1 MTRNG
6 LIVIFLLFSFTRLSA
21 QSPTGSCVKSTEGK
35 EFWFGFMENR
45 NYQVP
50 QAPFYLPVVHYTE
63 VTLVSENLCSV
74 DIFIGKSLTPS
85 YSQTVY
91 PNIPLQVRI
100 PWQDVEAIGS
110 ETIQDKAIH
119 LVSDNPLNLYA
130 LNWCENSSD
139 VAVIFPKESIG
150 NEYYTMCYTPHLDFY
165 YDILGEEKYRSGRN
179 SEFLIVATEDNTNI
193 IVTPSKITDKLN
205 LANIPFT
212 IHLSKGEIY
221 QVQSLNHPN
230 LVGQGDLTG
239 SHIISDKP
247 ISVFSGA
254 LATTVP
260 ADLEVSAWDHLYE
273 QMPPLQSWGRKFIT
287 VPLKG
292 RSEDVF
298 RVLASQSNTL
308 VKVGNFNP
316 VTLNKGDYYEFVL
329 RENEPTLVE
338 SDRPVLLAQYMIS
351 NSVDRPPGY
360 SQYTWDGDPFM
371 VIVSPVDQTRES
383 VTFVAYDSQNIKDKY
398 YVNIVAKDDAVNQI
412 LLDNETIS
420 FFTLAG
426 SGYSIA
432 QVKISKEKHHL
443 ASNEPGKG
451 FVAYVYGYGSVESYG
466 YGVGFNLDVK
476 LDLGGDLNFV
486 KDTIVLCKG
495 ETKILDAGSHFS
507 SFQWNTG
514 ETTQTKTVS
523 QKGYY
528 EVSATTAE
536 GCELKDGIHVIE
548 SNENIRFGKDTT
560 FCNPGAHFLD
570 AGDFA
575 SFSWST
581 KDTIRVIPV
590 KLPGLYSVTVIDKFG
605 CASNDSILVGFSDRP
620 KLLEHQ
626 IDSMICGTRT
636 ATVNISADKGSYRL
650 TSGNPDVV
658 IQNLSATVPDFG
670 LYPFTFT
677 ATDEYSCATDTSF
690 TIKFRNSSPAALQLD
705 SACFRYSL
713 DARYIGDAVRSQ
725 TMFTW
730 ILAGDTL
737 AHGMDQDQLH
747 RQLGSD
753 IIKDELSL
761 LVTEAGCQTRKVSQ
775 MIEAIPDLNFTI
787 SDSVFCEHEEVR
799 LIAFHAAN
807 VVDYQWDWGD
817 GVFEHLTD
825 NAAHKYP
832 MAGNYEVKLTARTE
846 NNCTNTI
853 SSPNLLHI
861 VPIPTVGFSLAE
873 TQCLEPGTNSLRYVG
888 SADATDRFNWDL
900 SSLLE
905 GELLQDPENS
915 NGPLQF
921 DLKFQPSARISL
933 QVISKFGCASENRSI
948 LLKRKPVSI
957 LEESEKEGC
966 APLTVKFKVTSE
978 DAIDQVDYHWGFG
991 DGSSEDGDQPQH
1003 TYNHSNQQYD
1013 LNLIATSATTGCKDT
1028 ILKPGLIKVYPAPEA
1043 SFSMDQQVFL
1053 SENPT
1058 VHFLNQ
1064 SIGATQYSW
1073 DFGDGNSSREQDPS
1087 HQYLLTG
1094 QRAVLLEAINEF
1106 GCVDTATAQVA
1117 IALSRI
1123 YPPTAFSPKAIYP
1136 VDREF
1141 KLFAKG
1147 IVEEGYHLK
1156 ILSRWN
1162 DVVFECKNEI
1172 KGWDGLLSNG
1182 VMAQPGNY
1190 IWILD
1195 FIDFLGKRHRQ
1206 TGTVMLVY

>member
-1 MTRNG
+1 MTRYG
-6 LIVIFLLFSFTRLSA
+6 LIVIYLLFSLTRLSA
-21 QSPTGSCVKSTEGK
+21 QSLPGSCVKSTEGK

-45 NYQVP
+45 PGFSCLTQVP
-50 QAPFYLPVVHYTE
+50 ENYIE
-63 VTLVSENLCSV
+63 VTVTSRYNCNFT
-74 DIFIGKSLTPS
+74 ITIGKSSTAAIADVLE
-85 YSQTVY
+85 
-91 PNIPLQVRI
+91 PNVPKKYKLKRDLAE
-100 PWQDVEAIGS
+100 PYGS
-110 ETIQDKAIH
+110 ENIEEKALH
-119 LVSDNPLNLYA
+119 LVSDLPLNLYA
-130 LNWCENSSD
+130 MNYGVNSAD
-139 VAVIFPKESIG
+139 AAVIFPVEALG
-150 NEYYTMCYTPHLDFY
+150 NDYYTMCYEPHYELRYNVLCGFFTN
-165 YDILGEEKYRSGRN
+165 GKN
-179 SEFLIVATEDNTNI
+179 SEFVVVASEDQTRVTI
-193 IVTPSKITDKLN
+193 TPSKVTDKLQP
-205 LANIPFT
+205 ANVPFT
-212 IHLSKGEIY
+212 ITLNKGELF
-221 QVQSLNHPN
+221 QVQSMN
-230 LVGQGDLTG
+230 LPAMPGQGDLTG
-239 SHIISDKP
+239 SHIQSDKP
-247 ISVFSGA
+247 VALYSGSW
-254 LATTVP
+254 ATTVP
-260 ADLEVSAWDHLYE
+260 NSSVDAWDHLYE
-273 QMPPLQSWGRKFIT
+273 QIPPIASWGRKFVA
-287 VPLKG
+287 VPLKS
-292 RSEDVF
+292 RAKDTY
-298 RVLASQSNTL
+298 RILASVDQTN
-308 VKVGNFNP
+308 VKIANKSLEV
-316 VTLNKGDYYEFVL
+316 LNRGEFYEFML
-329 RENEPTLVE
+329 NEDEPSLIE
-338 SDRPVLLAQYMIS
+338 CDQPVLFVQYS
-351 NSVDRPPGY
+351 NSNDVDRPPGVP
-360 SQYTWDGDPFM
+360 QTAWDGDPSMM
-371 VIVSPVDQTRES
+371 VISPVDQTREE
-383 VTFVAYDSQNIKDKY
+383 VTFVAYDLPEINQKF
-398 YVNIVAKDDAVNQI
+398 YVNIVTRDNSVGQI
-412 LLDNETIS
+412 LLDNSSIPFKSIPNT
-420 FFTLAG
+420 
-426 SGYSIA
+426 GYSYA
-432 QVKISKEKHHL
+432 QMKIVQGNHYLKSTE
-443 ASNEPGKG
+443 AGKG
-451 FVAYVYGYGSVESYG
+451 FIAYVYGFGGVESYG

-507 SFQWNTG
+507 SFRWNTG

-560 FCNPGAHFLD
+560 FCNPGTHFLD

-605 CASNDSILVGFSDRP
+605 CANNDSILVGFSDRP

-650 TSGNPDVV
+650 TSSNPDVV

-705 SACFRYSL
+705 STCFRYSL

-799 LIAFHAAN
+799 LIAFHAAH

-817 GVFEHLTD
+817 GVVEHLTD

-832 MAGNYEVKLTARTE
+832 MEGNYEVKLTARTE

-861 VPIPTVGFSLAE
+861 FPIPTVGFSLAE

-900 SSLLE
+900 SALLD

-957 LEESEKEGC
+957 LEESEREGC
-966 APLTVKFKVTSE
+966 APLTVKFKVTLV
-978 DAIDQVDYHWGFG
+978 DAIDQVDYHWEFG

-1053 SENPT
+1053 SEKPT

-1073 DFGDGNSSREQDPS
+1073 DFGDGNSSIEQDPS

-1106 GCVDTATAQVA
+1106 GCADTATAQVA

-1147 IVEEGYHLK
+1147 IVAEGYHLK

-1195 FIDFLGKRHRQ
+1195 FIDFLGKKHRQ